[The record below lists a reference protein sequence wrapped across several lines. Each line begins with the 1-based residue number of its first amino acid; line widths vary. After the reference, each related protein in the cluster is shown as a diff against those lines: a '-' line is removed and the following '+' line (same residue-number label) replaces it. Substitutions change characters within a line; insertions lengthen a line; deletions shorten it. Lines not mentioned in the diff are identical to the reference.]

1 MWTNLYLKTTI
12 ITRALLISVIGFY
25 VSLFLLEEW
34 LGSGVWLV
42 AVFCILPY
50 AIIYFHREWKYGIWL
65 LALASIWLWFY
76 LGWSLYLALWFIA
89 ALIGFYQTAEAIHE
103 DVHNKVKV
111 SDFGVFTGES
121 VEKFV
126 TYMTLTYVFSF
137 ISLNSTFNLSCAEL
151 YHYSDKALDIA
162 LLRDSNIK
170 KYVEWFFV
178 TSIKPIIETPSIGA
192 KTIITDGNTTNK
204 PIPKPVSKTTTSDP
218 GAKYRVP
225 STDTTSSDQW
235 WSIID
240 AIQVHQAAEALSGNE
255 AVLTSIKK
263 LNDIRQ
269 TILNQTIDQGNNI
282 EEWVCSVVFK
292 EIKTKYNNPN
302 FKISVIFMMY
312 LVMRPAMEM
321 VLHLISY
328 VNWAIFRVMF
338 KMGWFK
344 KYEDWE
350 VSENLE

>member
-1 MWTNLYLKTTI
+1 M
-12 ITRALLISVIGFY
+12 ISVIGFY
-25 VSLFLLEEW
+25 VSLFLFEER
-34 LGSGVWLV
+34 LGSGVRLL

-50 AIIYFHREWKYGIWL
+50 AIIYFHRERKYGVWL
-65 LALASIWLWFY
+65 LAIASVVLWFY

-89 ALIGFYQTAEAIHE
+89 ALIGFYKTADAIHE

-111 SDFGVFTGES
+111 SDFGVFTWES

-137 ISLNSTFNLSCAEL
+137 ISLNSTFNLNCSEL
-151 YHYSDKALDIA
+151 YQYSDKALDIA
-162 LLRDSNIK
+162 LLRDSNIS

-178 TSIKPIIETPSIGA
+178 MSIKPIIEAPAVKNT
-192 KTIITDGNTTNK
+192 KTVVTNGNTTNK
-204 PIPKPVSKTTTSDP
+204 SIPQPTPKTITNDP

-225 STDTTSSDQW
+225 SSDNTLSDQW

-240 AIQVHQAAEALSGNE
+240 AIQVHQVTEVMSGNE

-269 TILNQTIDQGNNI
+269 SILNQTIDQGNNI
-282 EEWVCSVVFK
+282 EEWVCAIVFK
-292 EIKTKYNNPN
+292 EIRTKYNNPN

-338 KMGWFK
+338 KFGWFR

-350 VSENLE
+350 VAENLE